1 MIQLNSVS
9 KYYQM
14 GEVEVRALDDV
25 TLNIAKGQFIA
36 IMGASGSGKSTL
48 MNVLGLLDLPITG
61 EYLLEN
67 TDISELADN
76 EVSRIRNQHYG
87 FVFQSYNLFPELTAL
102 ENVALPLMYAKK
114 PSKERRERAAALLS
128 KVQMDH
134 RMNHFPAQL
143 SGGEQQRVAV
153 ARALVNEP
161 SLLLADEPTGNL
173 SSGHEEEIMQLFAA
187 LNDEG
192 ATIVMVT
199 HSAAVAGYAK
209 DLILISDGR
218 IVSETPITQRFRP
231 VEIANMQ
238 GGYLK

>member
-1 MIQLNSVS
+1 MIELKHVS

-25 TLNIAKGQFIA
+25 MLKIEKGQFTA

-48 MNVLGLLDLPITG
+48 MNVLGLLDLPIEG
-61 EYLLEN
+61 EYLLEE
-67 TDISELADN
+67 TDISELADS

-114 PSKERRERAAALLS
+114 GPKERREIASALLS

-134 RMNHFPAQL
+134 RINHFPSQL

-173 SSGHEEEIMQLFAA
+173 SSVHEEEIMQLFSS

-192 ATIVMVT
+192 VTIVMVT

-209 DLILISDGR
+209 DLIVISDGR

-231 VEIANMQ
+231 VEMANIQ
-238 GGYLK
+238 GGFLR

>member
-1 MIQLNSVS
+1 MIELKNVS

-25 TLNIAKGQFIA
+25 SLRIAKGKFIA
-36 IMGASGSGKSTL
+36 IMGSSGSGKSTL
-48 MNVLGLLDLPITG
+48 MNVLGLLDLPIEG
-61 EYLLEN
+61 QYLLEDI
-67 TDISELADN
+67 DISELADN

-102 ENVALPLMYAKK
+102 ENVALPLMYAKR
-114 PSKERRERAAALLS
+114 PPKERREIASSLLS

-134 RMNHFPAQL
+134 RINHFPSQL

-173 SSGHEEEIMQLFAA
+173 SSVHEEEIMELFSS

-192 ATIVMVT
+192 VTIVMVT

-209 DLILISDGR
+209 DLIMISDGR
-218 IVSETPITQRFRP
+218 IVSDTPIKKRFSP
-231 VEIANMQ
+231 VEIASAQ
-238 GGYLK
+238 GGFLK

>member
-1 MIQLNSVS
+1 MIELKHVS

-25 TLNIAKGQFIA
+25 MLKIEKGQFTA

-48 MNVLGLLDLPITG
+48 MNVLGLLDLPIEG
-61 EYLLEN
+61 EYLLEE
-67 TDISELADN
+67 TDISELADS

-114 PSKERRERAAALLS
+114 GPKERREIASALLS

-134 RMNHFPAQL
+134 RINHFPSQL

-161 SLLLADEPTGNL
+161 SLVLADEPTGNL
-173 SSGHEEEIMQLFAA
+173 SSVHEEEIMQLFSS

-192 ATIVMVT
+192 VTIVMVT
-199 HSAAVAGYAK
+199 HSAAVAGHAK
-209 DLILISDGR
+209 DLIVISDGR

-231 VEIANMQ
+231 VEMANIQ
-238 GGYLK
+238 GGFLR